1 MVGGCEGDRKVAAES
16 RSREGGRRLRS
27 EEPIGRGLHFFWYT
41 SAYCFA
47 RAERRI
53 DITRH

>member
-27 EEPIGRGLHFFWYT
+27 EEPIGRGLHFFG
-41 SAYCFA
+41 
-47 RAERRI
+47 
-53 DITRH
+53 TRQLIASLELREE